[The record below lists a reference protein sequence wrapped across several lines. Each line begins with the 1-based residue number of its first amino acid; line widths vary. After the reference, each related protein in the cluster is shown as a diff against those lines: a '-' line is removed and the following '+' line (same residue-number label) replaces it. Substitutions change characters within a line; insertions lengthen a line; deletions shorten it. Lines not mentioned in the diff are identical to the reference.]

1 MDKKFDHDEEHKN
14 VVGNMDYGPL
24 VEGTQFEVI
33 SNDGTAVIQRKDAMT
48 DEERKWQADALDLFR
63 RVRNRELTKEE
74 QQSAA
79 SRLWPEAVK

>member
-1 MDKKFDHDEEHKN
+1 
-14 VVGNMDYGPL
+14 L

-33 SNDGTAVIQRKDAMT
+33 LNDGTAVIQRKDAMT
-48 DEERKWQADALDLFR
+48 DEERKWQADVLDLFR
-63 RVRNRELTKEE
+63 KVRNRQLTKEE